1 VKSLIL
7 LIFAMLTTISN
18 INANPKILW
27 WYDVNDAAFGQTA
40 MGSLNNDGKMNFVF
54 GCYRNDSMIY
64 ALNYDGSLL
73 WKFNGKG
80 KGEGCNDTAPIIF
93 DIDQDSK
100 PDVIVPSS
108 CNPTTFCFDGATGEV
123 KWAASTRG
131 SDSPP
136 TIADLDGDG
145 LYEVIH
151 GQFGGYV
158 ICINGDDGSIK
169 WEIEVDKDS
178 WIQTAPTIVDLDGD
192 GQLDFVV
199 ATWHFYEKNKIYA
212 YRGDNQELLW
222 SLPTND
228 VIYHGTAVADLTK
241 DGKPEIVIGDYS
253 GRLYVLRGE
262 DGSILWTYDTGMY
275 IGSPAII
282 GDINGDG
289 ECDIVFASGYK
300 VIALD
305 RFGKLIWECIIPNY
319 KTSFRGAIL
328 ADIDDDSLSDAIFG
342 TSGGLVVALKGTTGQ
357 TLWTIDLA
365 AHIGK
370 EFSIDHAPVLA
381 DFTGNGLLDIFIVGG
396 KTEYPD
402 FSNNYG
408 RAYAIEVGKGS
419 GPDWTMF
426 QRDIRRRSSLCE
438 FNSNTS
444 IRDVKSNDYIIYPN
458 PASISDRIF
467 IKLHT
472 NLENKNYIIYDI
484 TGKSIQSGTLI
495 NQSFELDK
503 QAKPGFYLIN
513 IDNKIYNLIVK

>member
-1 VKSLIL
+1 MKNISIL
-7 LIFAMLTTISN
+7 LLSFIFISSLGF
-18 INANPKILW
+18 ASPKILW

-40 MGSLNNDGKMNFVF
+40 MASLNDDGKMNFVF
-54 GCYRNDSMIY
+54 GCYRNDSMVY

-73 WKFNGKG
+73 WKYNARGSA
-80 KGEGCNDTAPIIF
+80 EGCNDTAPIIF
-93 DIDQDSK
+93 DIDQDGK
-100 PDVIVPSS
+100 LDVIVPGS
-108 CNPTTFCFDGATGEV
+108 CNPTTFCFNGATGEL
-123 KWAASTRG
+123 KWAAQTRG

-145 LYEVIH
+145 RYEVLH

-158 ICINGDDGSIK
+158 ICIDGDDGSIK
-169 WEIEVDKDS
+169 WEIEVDKNS

-199 ATWHFYEKNKIYA
+199 ATWQFNNNNKIYA
-212 YRGDNQELLW
+212 YRGDTQEMLW
-222 SLPTND
+222 SLPTSH

-241 DGKPEIVIGDYS
+241 DGKPELVIGDYS
-253 GRLYVLRGE
+253 GTLYVLRGE

-289 ECDIVFASGYK
+289 DCDIVFASGYK
-300 VIALD
+300 IIALD
-305 RFGKLIWECIIPNY
+305 RFGKLIWEYIIPTY
-319 KTSFRGAIL
+319 KTSFRGVIL
-328 ADIDDDSLSDAIFG
+328 ADIDDDGLPDAIFG
-342 TSGGLVVALKGTTGQ
+342 TTGGLVIGLKGTTGEV
-357 TLWTIDLA
+357 LWTIDLA

-396 KTEYPD
+396 KTNYPD

-426 QRDIRRRSSLCE
+426 QRDIWRRGSLCE
-438 FNSNTS
+438 YNSNTS
-444 IRDVKSNDYIIYPN
+444 VNEFATESNLIYPN
-458 PASISDRIF
+458 PASINDRIY
-467 IKLHT
+467 IKS
-472 NLENKNYIIYDI
+472 KNPLDNTAFIIYDI
-484 TGKSIQSGTLI
+484 TGKIVQSGVI
-495 NQSFELDK
+495 KEQSIELDNNIHS
-503 QAKPGFYLIN
+503 GLYLVKIA
-513 IDNKIYNLIVK
+513 NKVYNLIVK